1 MPPLEPPA
9 RPKLKPCGPV
19 VRAEEFN
26 HWREAARAV
35 DAAHQYLKSMQELAQ
50 AAYEQERRRGFL
62 EGREAGSREA
72 AQLATNLAGE
82 ATRYLSEIERAVPSM
97 IMVIVEHILGTFD
110 EVEFV
115 TRAVHQAVTT
125 LAGSEICL
133 RVAPEMV
140 EPLRRSLDE
149 DGSCDA
155 RLLRVEADAGIHP
168 GDCQIVT
175 KAVGTLV
182 HAVVP
187 NVRIGELCTIAD
199 AQAGHSINAEVVGFT
214 SKGVL
219 LTPIGG
225 LHGLSM
231 RSEVIPT
238 GQTMTTPV
246 GDALLGR
253 VIDSLGRALDGG
265 APINRRENVRS
276 LHGPAPNPLSRQMI
290 DRSFSV
296 GLRAID
302 GLLSCGEGQR
312 VGIYGEPGSGKSWL
326 LAQIVKNADADVA
339 VIGLIGERGREVRE
353 FITRQLGE
361 AGLKRAVLVVA
372 TSDRSPIER
381 LKAAYAATA
390 IAEHFR
396 DSGRRVLLLIDSITR
411 FARAAREIGLA
422 AGEPPTR
429 RGFPPSVFANLPKLM
444 ERVGMSDK

>member
-1 MPPLEPPA
+1 MTEERLSIRFASQLPRLHDA
-9 RPKLKPCGPV
+9 VKQIDTRP
-19 VRAEEFN
+19 VR
-26 HWREAARAV
+26 
-35 DAAHQYLKSMQELAQ
+35 
-50 AAYEQERRRGFL
+50 
-62 EGREAGSREA
+62 GRVSR
-72 AQLATNLAGE
+72 
-82 ATRYLSEIERAVPSM
+82 
-97 IMVIVEHILGTFD
+97 
-110 EVEFV
+110 
-115 TRAVHQAVTT
+115 
-125 LAGSEICL
+125 
-133 RVAPEMV
+133 
-140 EPLRRSLDE
+140 
-149 DGSCDA
+149 
-155 RLLRVEADAGIHP
+155 
-168 GDCQIVT
+168 
-175 KAVGTLV
+175 AVGTLV

-199 AQAGHSINAEVVGFT
+199 AQAGHSITAEVVGFT
-214 SKGVL
+214 SNGVL
-219 LTPIGG
+219 LTPIGE

-238 GQTMTTPV
+238 GQSMTTPV

-265 APINRRENVRS
+265 APINRRESVRS
-276 LHGPAPNPLSRQMI
+276 LHGSAPNPLSRQLI
-290 DRSFSV
+290 DRSFHV

-326 LAQIVKNADADVA
+326 LAQIVKNADADVV

-361 AGLKRAVLVVA
+361 EGLKRAVLVVA

-396 DSGRRVLLLIDSITR
+396 DDGRRVLLLVDSITR

-429 RGFPPSVFANLPKLM
+429 RGFPPSIFAILPQLIERAGMGERGSVTAFYTVLVEGDGTGDPIAEETRGILDGHIVLSRALASSGHFPAIDILASRSRLM
-444 ERVGMSDK
+444 EAVISREHGIEAGRLRALLARYAEIEFLIQVGEYKQGADKIADEAVAKIDDIRSFLRQPADQRTTFEETRRWMARLAS

>member
-1 MPPLEPPA
+1 MTEERLSIRFASQLPRLHDA
-9 RPKLKPCGPV
+9 IMQVDTRP
-19 VRAEEFN
+19 VR
-26 HWREAARAV
+26 
-35 DAAHQYLKSMQELAQ
+35 
-50 AAYEQERRRGFL
+50 
-62 EGREAGSREA
+62 GR
-72 AQLATNLAGE
+72 
-82 ATRYLSEIERAVPSM
+82 
-97 IMVIVEHILGTFD
+97 
-110 EVEFV
+110 
-115 TRAVHQAVTT
+115 
-125 LAGSEICL
+125 
-133 RVAPEMV
+133 
-140 EPLRRSLDE
+140 
-149 DGSCDA
+149 
-155 RLLRVEADAGIHP
+155 
-168 GDCQIVT
+168 VT

-214 SKGVL
+214 SQGVL
-219 LTPIGG
+219 LTPIGA

-253 VIDSLGRALDGG
+253 VIDTLGRALDGG
-265 APINRRENVRS
+265 APINRRENVRP
-276 LHGPAPNPLSRQMI
+276 LHGPAPNPLSRRLI

-361 AGLKRAVLVVA
+361 EGLKRAVLVVA

-396 DSGRRVLLLIDSITR
+396 DGGRRVLLLIDSITR

-429 RGFPPSVFANLPKLM
+429 RGFPPSIFATLPQLM
-444 ERVGMSDK
+444 ERAGMGERGSVTAFYTVLVEGDGTGDPIAEETRGILDGHIVLSRALASSGHFPAIDVLASRSRLMEAVVSHEHGTDAGKLRALLARYAEIEFLIQVGEYKQGADKVADEAVAKIDDLRSFLRQSAHERTTFEETRRWMARLAS